1 MLGVGKAIDMSLDD
15 FKNWVTII
23 GTFFAVLVALK
34 GILEY
39 SHQNAMR
46 RLELFQ
52 AMRRR
57 YDESPAM
64 NRVRAALEAEEESV
78 LASVPKADKVEFA
91 AFYEDLALMVDT
103 GMMRPLIAQYWF
115 GYYVALADGEQSF
128 WSDMNPDLVY
138 WKVFRRFAKKM
149 RQGEKDLPI
158 QIQRTLR
165 L

>member
-57 YDESPAM
+57 YDESQAM
-64 NRVRAALEAEEESV
+64 KRVRDALEAEEESA
-78 LASVPKADKVEFA
+78 LASVSKADKAEFA
-91 AFYEDLALMVDT
+91 AFYEDLALMVDS
-103 GMMRPLIAQYWF
+103 GMMRPVI
-115 GYYVALADGEQSF
+115 
-128 WSDMNPDLVY
+128 
-138 WKVFRRFAKKM
+138 
-149 RQGEKDLPI
+149 
-158 QIQRTLR
+158 
-165 L
+165 